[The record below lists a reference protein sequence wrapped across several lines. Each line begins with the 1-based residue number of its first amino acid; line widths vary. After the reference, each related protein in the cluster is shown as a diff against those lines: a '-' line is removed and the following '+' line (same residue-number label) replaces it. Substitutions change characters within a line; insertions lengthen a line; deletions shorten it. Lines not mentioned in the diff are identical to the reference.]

1 MAKQSFAIL
10 TRQRGTMRNF
20 YYYTFLLLN
29 SLFLLITGCD
39 KGKTDSEGKNTGAKE
54 KPIAAVANR
63 VILGALTAPDTEPGA
78 AENNEGVGHY
88 KEGHWKTSAKH
99 FREAIAAGP
108 KLAEA
113 HYNLALALDRLGDHG
128 GATQHFGEALNL
140 APDNPK
146 IKDSKILKEHLGM

>member
-1 MAKQSFAIL
+1 MKKSF
-10 TRQRGTMRNF
+10 
-20 YYYTFLLLN
+20 YSTFLIMVTTF
-29 SLFLLITGCD
+29 FLTTGCD
-39 KGKTDSEGKNTGAKE
+39 KGTTNSEGKKPAGDE
-54 KPIAAVANR
+54 KSIAAVENL
-63 VILGALTAPDTEPGA
+63 VIVGALTALDAEPGA

-88 KEGHWKTSAKH
+88 KEGHWEISAKH

-113 HYNLALALDRLGDHG
+113 HYNLALTLDKVGDHG
-128 GATQHFGEALNL
+128 GATQHFGEALEL

>member
-1 MAKQSFAIL
+1 MKNS
-10 TRQRGTMRNF
+10 
-20 YYYTFLLLN
+20 YYYTFLM
-29 SLFLLITGCD
+29 LFIPLFLITGCD
-39 KGKTDSEGKNTGAKE
+39 NGKTDSAGNKSGAKE
-54 KPIAAVANR
+54 KPIAAVASR

-99 FREAIAAGP
+99 FREAITAGP

-113 HYNLALALDRLGDHG
+113 HYNLALALDRRGDHG
-128 GATQHFGEALNL
+128 GATQHFREALDL

>member
-1 MAKQSFAIL
+1 MIL
-10 TRQRGTMRNF
+10 C
-20 YYYTFLLLN
+20 
-29 SLFLLITGCD
+29 SLFFLITGCD
-39 KGKTDSEGKNTGAKE
+39 KGKTDSEGKNTDANE
-54 KPIAAVANR
+54 KSIADVASR
-63 VILGALTAPDTEPGA
+63 VILGAITAPDTEPGA

-99 FREAIAAGP
+99 FREAITAGP
-108 KLAEA
+108 QLAEA

-128 GATQHFGEALNL
+128 GATQHFREALEL

>member
-1 MAKQSFAIL
+1 MKNS
-10 TRQRGTMRNF
+10 
-20 YYYTFLLLN
+20 YYYTFWM
-29 SLFLLITGCD
+29 LFIVGFLITGCD
-39 KGKTDSEGKNTGAKE
+39 KGKTASEGKSKGANE
-54 KPIAAVANR
+54 KSIADVASR
-63 VILGALTAPDTEPGA
+63 VILGAMTAPDTEPGA

-108 KLAEA
+108 QLAEA

-128 GATQHFGEALNL
+128 GATEHFREALRL
-140 APDNPK
+140 APENPK

>member
-1 MAKQSFAIL
+1 MKKSF
-10 TRQRGTMRNF
+10 
-20 YYYTFLLLN
+20 YYTFLIMVATI
-29 SLFLLITGCD
+29 FLTTGCG
-39 KGKTDSEGKNTGAKE
+39 KGTTNSEGKKPAGDE
-54 KPIAAVANR
+54 KPIAAVENL
-63 VILGALTAPDTEPGA
+63 VIIGALTAPDAEPGA

-113 HYNLALALDRLGDHG
+113 HYNLALTLDKLGDHG
-128 GATQHFGEALNL
+128 GATQHFGEALEL

-146 IKDSKILKEHLGM
+146 IKDSTILKEHLGM